1 MAFLQD
7 PINQPDLGGEAG
19 SSKHLR
25 QHSRHC
31 SKQTCRHAKCFSK
44 IVLPAPGPA
53 VGGHH
58 NCTETQLCKNTKNRT
73 RHLEDAS
80 HQLLQQPLREN
91 STSLFLFPIHYF
103 PFLRTATNPNLT
115 CALTNKALTTRPS
128 PSHRT
133 ELLPARPHPAAP
145 CRTIS
150 LNPR

>member
-19 SSKHLR
+19 SSKHLQ

-53 VGGHH
+53 VGEHH

-80 HQLLQQPLREN
+80 HQLQKYFAPTAFKGELNFSIFISNPLFSISPHSNQPKPYLRPHQQGPNYQAFPLAQNRAA
-91 STSLFLFPIHYF
+91 P
-103 PFLRTATNPNLT
+103 RTATS
-115 CALTNKALTTRPS
+115 CRPS
-128 PSHRT
+128 
-133 ELLPARPHPAAP
+133 
-145 CRTIS
+145 
-150 LNPR
+150 